1 MMHVKKKSTAWLFL
15 SHALGRFM
23 RQDHAST
30 SWTLRMRGREVSMA
44 TKASTP
50 VPVLGDTER
59 FGEKLPAAVK
69 KSLRRK

>member
-1 MMHVKKKSTAWLFL
+1 MMHVKKKKRTVWLFL
-15 SHALGRFM
+15 SHALGCFM

-30 SWTLRMRGREVSMA
+30 SWTLWMRGREVAMA

-59 FGEKLPAAVK
+59 FRENCLQ
-69 KSLRRK
+69 L